1 MENKEKYVE
10 QVNRLFNEM
19 MELPEE
25 DRFKEFASLVYG
37 KICVKAIIDICKKNY
52 DSPEDLE
59 EALKTSPVL
68 NEITAAISAYITF
81 GSILGYAD
89 IKRAEDGVQE

>member
-10 QVNRLFNEM
+10 QVNRLFKEM

-37 KICVKAIIDICKKNY
+37 KICVKAIIDICKKHF
-52 DSPEDLE
+52 DSPEQLA

-81 GSILGYAD
+81 GGMLGYAEV
-89 IKRAEDGVQE
+89 KREEDVSK